1 MDYRLSAH
9 KAFWEEQTLSRPLAS
24 CRLGSGFISKQF
36 RAADRF
42 LGELKRVTPDLLD
55 VDLFM
60 DDYDRM
66 YRESEMVGQDGFWVG
81 TPFPGIP
88 WVEAMLG
95 CQVSDA
101 TDSFITQPWARS
113 VEDLRRI
120 RFDLSNPW
128 VTKYLE
134 FVTKLQRL
142 SQGRFPVGQPILR
155 GLSDTL
161 GAIMGQTELVYALVD
176 YPDIIGP
183 LFFQVAD
190 FYRQLIRLQ
199 YDRIQPF
206 CGGYSMG
213 FYNVWCPGEC
223 IWFQE
228 DLSSLLSPA
237 IYRQLLVQ
245 PDRRICA
252 GYPYTAV
259 HVHPVSFFI
268 LDELMQMKELKAIQI
283 NKDTG
288 GPSIRQMI
296 PQLRK
301 IVPAK
306 KLIVWGQLDEA
317 DIDCIMEALPGQAIF
332 LHIVAFN
339 LDRAK
344 QIMDHLRAKPS

>member
-1 MDYRLSAH
+1 MSVH
-9 KAFWEEQTLSRPLAS
+9 KAFWEEEALLRPLAS
-24 CRLGSGFISKQF
+24 CRIGSGFVSKQF
-36 RAADRF
+36 RAANHF
-42 LGELKRVTPDLLD
+42 LGEFRRITPDILD
-55 VDLFM
+55 VDMFM

-66 YRESEMVGQDGFWVG
+66 YRESEIVGQDGFWVG
-81 TPFPGIP
+81 TPFAGIP

-95 CQVSDA
+95 CEILGS
-101 TDSFITQPWARS
+101 TDSFITQPWAHS
-113 VEDLRRI
+113 VEDLRKI
-120 RFDLSNPW
+120 KFDLNNNPW
-128 VTKYLE
+128 AEKYLE
-134 FVTKLQRL
+134 FITKLQKL

-155 GLSDTL
+155 GLSDTV

-176 YPDIIGP
+176 HPDIIGP

-206 CGGYSMG
+206 WGGYSLG

-228 DLSSLLSPA
+228 DLTSLLSPA
-237 IYRQLLVQ
+237 IYSQLLAQ
-245 PDRRICA
+245 PDRKICA
-252 GYPYTAV
+252 GYPYTAI

-268 LDELMQMKELKAIQI
+268 LDQLVQMRELKAIQV

-288 GPSIRQMI
+288 GPSIREML
-296 PQLRK
+296 PQFRK
-301 IVPAK
+301 IVAAK
-306 KLIVWGQLDEA
+306 KLIVWGELDET
-317 DIDCIMEALPGQAIF
+317 DIDCITEALPGRAIF

-344 QIMDHLRAKPS
+344 QIMAHLRAKSS